1 MLQQALATLA
11 LATAL
16 ATQGHA
22 QVPVHPAGGALTAPP
37 AGEIPGVVTI
47 MTLQWTEVRV
57 PARLLAPSGRSAVSS
72 HRPGRFVLTW
82 QESPAADAVP
92 PMVAVDS
99 RGCNVMRLVLVPCD

>member
-16 ATQGHA
+16 TTQGHA
-22 QVPVHPAGGALTAPP
+22 QASVHPADGALIAPP
-37 AGEIPGVVTI
+37 AGEMPGVMTI

-57 PARLLAPSGRSAVSS
+57 PARLLAASGRSAVSPR
-72 HRPGRFVLTW
+72 RPGRFVLTW
-82 QESPAADAVP
+82 QESPAADAQP

-99 RGCNVMRLVLVPCD
+99 RRCNVMRLVLVPCD